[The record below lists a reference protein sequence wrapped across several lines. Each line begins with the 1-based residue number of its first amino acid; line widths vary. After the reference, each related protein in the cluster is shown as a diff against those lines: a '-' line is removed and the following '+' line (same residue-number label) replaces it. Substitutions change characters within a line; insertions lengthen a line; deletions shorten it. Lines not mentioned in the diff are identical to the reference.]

1 MQKTIWITGASSGI
15 GREFARRYAA
25 MGCRLILTARRADR
39 LQALAKELHA
49 AHGTECRIET
59 ADLSRAEEC
68 SRLCEVLAE
77 EHIDIFINNA
87 GFGVCGSILETEEA
101 REEEMIQVNVAA
113 MARLFRAVVRKMHA
127 QGGGTI
133 LNVASSA
140 GLLPG
145 GPYMAGY
152 YASKAYVVSM
162 TRGVAEELREMH
174 SPVYVCALCPGP
186 VDTEFN
192 DRAGVVF
199 ALRGITPELCVEEA
213 LLGMMHRKTII
224 VPSAFMR
231 LCTSAQRLVPIPLL
245 MPIVARQQ
253 KKKLGKKTKIVQT
266 SQQAQIKPGYLVHRD
281 KVRQPAQTIALKSNG
296 FTYCFAAEKRKS
308 KESTTK
314 LHKNVP

>member
-1 MQKTIWITGASSGI
+1 
-15 GREFARRYAA
+15 
-25 MGCRLILTARRADR
+25 
-39 LQALAKELHA
+39 
-49 AHGTECRIET
+49 
-59 ADLSRAEEC
+59 
-68 SRLCEVLAE
+68 
-77 EHIDIFINNA
+77 
-87 GFGVCGSILETEEA
+87 
-101 REEEMIQVNVAA
+101 MIQVNVAA
-113 MARLFRAVVRKMHA
+113 MARLFRAVVRKMDA

-192 DRAGVVF
+192 DHAGVVF

-253 KKKLGKKTKIVQT
+253 KKKLG
-266 SQQAQIKPGYLVHRD
+266 
-281 KVRQPAQTIALKSNG
+281 
-296 FTYCFAAEKRKS
+296 
-308 KESTTK
+308 
-314 LHKNVP
+314 